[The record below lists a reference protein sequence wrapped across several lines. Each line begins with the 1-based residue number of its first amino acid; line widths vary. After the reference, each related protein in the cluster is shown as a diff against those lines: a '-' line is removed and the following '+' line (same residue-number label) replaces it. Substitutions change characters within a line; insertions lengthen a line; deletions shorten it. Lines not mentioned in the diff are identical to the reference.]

1 MTHPA
6 IGEVIDEKISVP
18 DHENARGNCGDR
30 FQDRRLLLLLQEG
43 KIKVI
48 LHRRE
53 RAERVALNLPRED
66 SDRSQDQAL
75 DHHHPP
81 NQVEEMKNE
90 KDSARNKD
98 EKRKKSAKKRE
109 RNVNR
114 NAG

>member
-6 IGEVIDEKISVP
+6 IGEVVDEKISVP

-66 SDRSQDQAL
+66 SDRSQAL